1 METAVRFR
9 AAVCLLGRFP
19 ALAGVDLDVSAGEI
33 VLLQGPN
40 GAGKTTLLRACAG
53 LVPVVEGAAEV
64 LGVDLVAD
72 RRPVRPLVGLLG
84 HATGLYDDL
93 TVAENVQFGS
103 RAGRSQRGDADA
115 ALARLG
121 LDGRLA
127 DVQVSMLS
135 AGQRRRTALAILVA
149 RRPRLW
155 LLDEPHAGLDAEHRD
170 LLDDLIREHVTGGGT
185 VLLAS
190 HEHHRARALAGRA
203 VTIAG
208 GQILPLPTASG
219 DTPAAPPEPAAPEP
233 AAPEPAAQEQHEQH
247 GQQERAHVA

>member
-1 METAVRFR
+1 METVVRFR

-19 ALAGVDLDVSAGEI
+19 ALAGVDLDISAGEI

-40 GAGKTTLLRACAG
+40 GAGKTTVLRACAG
-53 LVPVVEGAAEV
+53 LVPVVDGQAEV

-72 RRPVRPLVGLLG
+72 RRAVRPLVGLLG
-84 HATGLYDDL
+84 HGGGLYDDL
-93 TVAENVQFGS
+93 TVADNVRFWV
-103 RAGRSQRGDADA
+103 RAGRSRTVDADA

-127 DVQVSMLS
+127 DVTVARLS

-155 LLDEPHAGLDAEHRD
+155 LLDEPHAALDQEG
-170 LLDDLIREHVTGGGT
+170 RELVDSLMVDAVAAGAT
-185 VLLAS
+185 VVFAS
-190 HEHHRARALAGRA
+190 HELDRAVAVAHRR

-208 GQILPLPTASG
+208 GTAS
-219 DTPAAPPEPAAPEP
+219 
-233 AAPEPAAQEQHEQH
+233 
-247 GQQERAHVA
+247 VADVA